1 MEGTNT
7 MRLKHK
13 VAFITGA
20 GRNLGRAIALTF
32 AEEGADIILND
43 YIEEN
48 AAAVAKEIEALGR
61 KAFVV
66 PGDVSD
72 SSAVSEM
79 FKKGTDYFGKLDIMI
94 NNAGCTQ
101 HVDVANMTD
110 ADWDRIIRVNLT
122 GVFYCCREAVR
133 YMIPNNY
140 GKIVNVSS
148 VSGKQGGGVWGAAH
162 YSAAKAGVMGFTK
175 TLARE
180 VAKYHI
186 TCNCVVPGVI
196 AIDIPAQVRL
206 AAKAKAA
213 EGVPL
218 GRQGLPEEVAKAYLF
233 LASDDSS
240 YITGEMLDVNGGLY
254 MD

>member
-1 MEGTNT
+1 
-7 MRLKHK
+7 MRLENR

-20 GRNLGRAIALTF
+20 GRNLGRAIALEF
-32 AEEGADIILND
+32 AKEGAQVIVND
-43 YIEEN
+43 FIAEN
-48 AAAVAKEIEALGR
+48 AEAVVKEITEMGGEAF
-61 KAFVV
+61 AI

-72 SSAVSEM
+72 SKAVDEM
-79 FKKGTDYFGKLDIMI
+79 LAKAVEHYGKLDILI

-101 HVDVANMTD
+101 HVEVKDMND
-110 ADWDRIIRVNLT
+110 EDWDRIIKINLS
-122 GVFYCCREAVR
+122 GVFYCCRAASI

-140 GKIVNVSS
+140 GRIVNVSS

-180 VAKYHI
+180 VAKYNI
-186 TCNCVVPGVI
+186 TANCVVPGII
-196 AIDIPAQVRL
+196 AIDIPDKVRL
-206 AAKAKAA
+206 AAKASAA
-213 EGVPL
+213 ERVPL
-218 GRQGLPEEVAKAYLF
+218 GRQGRPDEIAKAYLF
-233 LASDDSS
+233 LASDDAS

>member
-1 MEGTNT
+1 MKLEN
-7 MRLKHK
+7 K

-20 GRNLGRAIALTF
+20 GRNLGRAIALEF
-32 AEEGADIILND
+32 AKEGAKIILND
-43 YIEEN
+43 CIPEN
-48 AAAVAKEIEALGR
+48 AQSVAHEIETMGGQAIAVA
-61 KAFVV
+61 
-66 PGDVSD
+66 GDVGD
-72 SSAVSEM
+72 ATAVEAM
-79 FKKGTDYFGKLDIMI
+79 MAEGVGHFGRLDVLT

-101 HVDVANMTD
+101 HVSVADMKNE
-110 ADWDRIIRVNLT
+110 DWERIIHVNLT
-122 GVFYCCREAVR
+122 GVFYCCRAALQ
-133 YMIPNNY
+133 YMIPNKY

-180 VAKYHI
+180 VAQYNI
-186 TCNCVVPGVI
+186 TANCVVPGVI
-196 AIDIPAQVRL
+196 AIDIPDQTRL

-213 EGVPL
+213 ERVPL
-218 GRQGLPEEVAKAYLF
+218 GRQGKPEEVAKAYLF